1 MAEQIEQAA
10 RTAGRTFNISL
21 AELAGAN
28 AGQRN
33 DLLALNQAVYRVPDG
48 TLYTSDGAQLVPA
61 QGLPVMANTNPLTG
75 GIEIIDPA
83 TGLPMKIGSGVKS
96 WRGLGHTRGRRLT
109 LRIDVCCPEGGR
121 QLPPSGC
128 RNS

>member
-33 DLLALNQAVYRVPDG
+33 DLLALNQAVYRVPEG

-61 QGLPVMANTNPLTG
+61 QGLPVTASTNPSPGGLEFPRQVSRRSIYEPLTR
-75 GIEIIDPA
+75 E
-83 TGLPMKIGSGVKS
+83 VS
-96 WRGLGHTRGRRLT
+96 WRHRAPR
-109 LRIDVCCPEGGR
+109 C
-121 QLPPSGC
+121 
-128 RNS
+128 